1 MTDKK
6 NVASATGGADTARNI
21 YARMAAITAEL
32 PWVEKSLEVDTGGGK
47 YKAVGSSDI
56 LAAVKPVEHKHG
68 VYSWPLS
75 TKILSSEMVT
85 KTFNSGKSRTEM
97 NMRVEV
103 VYRFVN
109 VDAPEEHVDVTAYGD
124 GIDSQDKAPG
134 KASTYAIKYALI
146 SAYKI
151 AAGTDP
157 DQHGSESGHVS
168 GGNGDGN
175 GPKRESDQIDKKMAV
190 AVEAELQM
198 IGIDVVEVCR
208 YYRVASL
215 ETLSYDDY
223 GDLRKMIE
231 KKQRLLRKE
240 QEKQPV
246 QSVSTESLFEM
257 AATPDMSEDEEL
269 FRLIEEGARNV

>member
-1 MTDKK
+1 M
-6 NVASATGGADTARNI
+6 
-21 YARMAAITAEL
+21 AEL

-47 YKAVGSSDI
+47 YKAVGSADI
-56 LAAVKPVEHKHG
+56 LAAVKPLERKHG
-68 VYSWPLS
+68 VYSWPFS

-85 KTFNSGKSRTEM
+85 MTFNSGKSRTEM

-109 VDAPEEHVDVTAYGD
+109 VDAPEEHIDVTAYGD

-157 DQHGSESGHVS
+157 DQHGSESGQVT
-168 GGNGDGN
+168 
-175 GPKRESDQIDKKMAV
+175 RAESNQIDKSMAV
-190 AVEAELQM
+190 AVEAELRM
-198 IGIDVVEVCR
+198 VGVDIDETCK

-215 ETLSYDDY
+215 EALSFEDFKN
-223 GDLRKMIE
+223 LRELIE
-231 KKQRLLRKE
+231 KKQRKLQKEKE
-240 QEKQPV
+240 QKPV
-246 QSVSTESLFEM
+246 QSVSTESLFEPK
-257 AATPDMSEDEEL
+257 ADATELDDEEL
-269 FRLIEEGARNV
+269 LKLI